1 VCGSCAHGA
10 RHVGGG
16 EAELT
21 DGGGEEVE
29 GVERDVAP
37 SGALRLSML
46 MIGP

>member
-1 VCGSCAHGA
+1 VPFQAPLLCLSPDGTCGSCAHGV

-29 GVERDVAP
+29 
-37 SGALRLSML
+37 SGT
-46 MIGP
+46 